1 MKYKLL
7 VLDVDGTLLN
17 DAKEISKRTLAA
29 LLKVQQMGVRIVLAS
44 GRPTYGL
51 MPLAKSLELGNY
63 GGFILSYNGCQ
74 IINAQNGEILFE
86 RRINPEMLP
95 YLEKKAEV
103 NRQELAALDYDTSC
117 FDGGEEF
124 ADPAHLYAYDLDVF
138 GTHSLFQYINRTCT
152 EPGRR
157 LLADWLGQ
165 HLTKKEDILE
175 RQAAVRE
182 LAPELKFRQRFR
194 ILGLLHKGKAADE
207 TELKAWA
214 ASPGTFRK
222 SRLLRVLPATV
233 TGINGA
239 CLLLVV
245 AGYLPASMWGVI
257 WTLFVVAGF
266 AFTGKI
272 TKIQAVYGKKLQ
284 ILGTY
289 AGLLRL
295 MEARPMQCR
304 LLKSIKEEI
313 GGEQRKASLSIS
325 RLSKLMN
332 ELDQRNNMFM
342 YVILNG
348 LFFWELRQIMR
359 IEAWKEQ
366 YAGELPQWLDALG
379 QMDALNSLA
388 TFAYNHPAY
397 AYPTLLDKADMAAA
411 KAGISSDARKA
422 GAANTGS
429 NARFILRAKALGH
442 PLMHRDRCVR
452 NDIDMEKRPFF
463 IIITGANMAGKSTY
477 LRTIGV
483 NYLLACTGMPVCAE
497 EMEVYP
503 ARLIT
508 SLRTS
513 DSLTDNESYFF
524 AELKRLKLIIDKLQ
538 AGEELFII
546 LDEILKGTNSMDKQ
560 KGSFALIKQFM
571 ALEADGIIATHDLL
585 LGTLIDLFPENIRNF
600 RFEADITDNELT
612 FSYRLRPGVAQNM
625 NACFLMK
632 KMGIAVTD

>member
-1 MKYKLL
+1 MTNRKSTKRALLGSVVAMVLCLAMLVGATFAWFTDTASTDVNKIQAGKLDVALEMKDAAGQWVSAEGKTLDFVKAAAGEQVLWEPGCTYELTPFQIVNKGNLALKYK
-7 VLDVDGTLLN
+7 V
-17 DAKEISKRTLAA
+17 AI
-29 LLKVQQMGVRIVLAS
+29 
-44 GRPTYGL
+44 
-51 MPLAKSLELGNY
+51 
-63 GGFILSYNGCQ
+63 
-74 IINAQNGEILFE
+74 
-86 RRINPEMLP
+86 
-95 YLEKKAEV
+95 
-103 NRQELAALDYDTSC
+103 
-117 FDGGEEF
+117 
-124 ADPAHLYAYDLDVF
+124 
-138 GTHSLFQYINRTCT
+138 
-152 EPGRR
+152 
-157 LLADWLGQ
+157 
-165 HLTKKEDILE
+165 
-175 RQAAVRE
+175 
-182 LAPELKFRQRFR
+182 
-194 ILGLLHKGKAADE
+194 
-207 TELKAWA
+207 
-214 ASPGTFRK
+214 
-222 SRLLRVLPATV
+222 
-233 TGINGA
+233 TGINGI
-239 CLLLVV
+239 CLLLMLT
-245 AGYLPASMWGVI
+245 GYLPASMWGVI
-257 WTLFVVAGF
+257 WTLFVTAGF

-289 AGLLRL
+289 AGLLKL
-295 MEARPMQCR
+295 MEAQPMQCN
-304 LLKSIKEEI
+304 LLKRIKEEI
-313 GGEQRKASLSIS
+313 GGEQRKASLAIS

-332 ELDQRNNMFM
+332 ELDQRNNVFM

-359 IEAWKEQ
+359 IETWKEQ
-366 YAGELPQWLDALG
+366 YAHELPHWLSALG

-388 TFAYNHPAY
+388 TFAYNHPDY
-397 AYPTLLDKADMAAA
+397 SYPTLLDKADMIAA
-411 KAGISSDARKA
+411 KVNISSNTKKA
-422 GAANTGS
+422 DTENTG
-429 NARFILRAKALGH
+429 NNTRFMLRAKALGH

-477 LRTIGV
+477 LRTIGI

-497 EMEVYP
+497 EMEAYP

-538 AGEELFII
+538 SGEELFII

-571 ALEADGIIATHDLL
+571 ALQANGIIATHDLL
-585 LGTLIDLFPENIRNF
+585 LGTLIDLFPENICNY

-632 KMGIAVTD
+632 KMGIAVAD